1 MVTINEVISRIRGQV
16 KAEVQDAFV
25 TDRYI
30 YSLVIKFAKLLMRR
44 QDFANKL
51 MKFNSIWNFL
61 PYVELIEIDKV
72 EAKCTGIQSGCTI
85 KRTKDKLPDM
95 IEGYW
100 GPLIRTVSSID
111 LSIELQ
117 QTQPGTYTSITKT
130 TSFRY
135 NKKKYYWFLNNYLY
149 FPNLEWD
156 AVRVEAVF
164 DDDISAWLC
173 DEDKDACVPR
183 YEQDLKIPDFLLAEI
198 ESQIL
203 NVMLNTLKIP
213 QEDSDNKLNP
223 HR

>member
-1 MVTINEVISRIRGQV
+1 MVKINEVISRIRGQV

-30 YSLVIKFAKLLMRR
+30 YSLVTKFGKLLMRR

-61 PYVELIEIDKV
+61 PYVELIEIDKI

-95 IEGYW
+95 LDGYW

-111 LSIELQ
+111 SSIELQ
-117 QTQPGTYTSITKT
+117 PTQPGTYSSITKT

-135 NKKKYYWFLNNYLY
+135 NKKKYYWLLNNYLY
-149 FPNLEWD
+149 FPDLEWD

-164 DDDISAWLC
+164 DDDISTWLC
-173 DEDKDACVPR
+173 DSDADNCIPR
-183 YEQDLKIPDFLLAEI
+183 YEQELNIPDFLMAEI

-203 NVMLNTLKIP
+203 NVMFNTLKIP
-213 QEDSDNKLNP
+213 GEDSDNKINP

>member
-30 YSLVIKFAKLLMRR
+30 YSLVTKFAKFLMRR

-72 EAKCTGIQSGCTI
+72 EAQCTGIKTGCTI

-111 LSIELQ
+111 SSIELQ
-117 QTQPGTYTSITKT
+117 PTQPGTYTSITKT

-149 FPNLEWD
+149 FPDLEWD

-173 DEDKDACVPR
+173 EGDEDKCQPR
-183 YEQDLKIPDFLLAEI
+183 YEQELKIPDFLLSEI

-203 NVMLNTLKIP
+203 NVMFNTLKIP
-213 QEDSDNKLNP
+213 GEDSDNKINP